1 MKTPPAAPVAPSHPD
16 WLNDCSF
23 QSRQDSPGLMP
34 GILSHNVKK
43 PANPTSFQR
52 NFSPTSGVTELG
64 EHGLVPI
71 TNQELGP
78 VGQPLSPS
86 KLPTAQ
92 NHEILSE
99 LRTLR
104 QLSAGVFDPQTSHDF
119 LPETIVFGLIVN
131 RCDFCYRPSLPISHH
146 ECATLVFPQHQHI
159 RLPCGILRAH
169 DPA

>member
-1 MKTPPAAPVAPSHPD
+1 MKTPPVTPVTPSHPD

-34 GILSHNVKK
+34 GILSHHVKK

-52 NFSPTSGVTELG
+52 NFSSASGATDLG
-64 EHGLVPI
+64 GHGLVPI

-78 VGQPLSPS
+78 VAEPRSPS

-92 NHEILSE
+92 NHAVLSE

-104 QLSAGVFDPQTSHDF
+104 QLSAGVFDPQTSYDF
-119 LPETIVFGLIVN
+119 LPESILFGVIGVL
-131 RCDFCYRPSLPISHH
+131 CAAWPIISMFSAMAARH
-146 ECATLVFPQHQHI
+146 
-159 RLPCGILRAH
+159 
-169 DPA
+169 

>member
-1 MKTPPAAPVAPSHPD
+1 MKTPPGAPVTPSHPD

-52 NFSPTSGVTELG
+52 NFSPTSGAT
-64 EHGLVPI
+64 
-71 TNQELGP
+71 ELGP

-86 KLPTAQ
+86 KVPTAQ
-92 NHEILSE
+92 NHKVLSE

-119 LPETIVFGLIVN
+119 LPESIVFGLI
-131 RCDFCYRPSLPISHH
+131 
-146 ECATLVFPQHQHI
+146 
-159 RLPCGILRAH
+159 GILCAAWPIMSMFSIMDGRH
-169 DPA
+169 